1 MFETSQDI
9 FYLAVAGSIAL
20 VAIFLC
26 WALFYTAMILKGVRS
41 TLNRVTHIFEKV
53 DALADYIREKL
64 DASSNYLGIFLAG
77 AKQVMEYVNER
88 RSADSDSKRKS
99 KK

>member
-9 FYLAVAGSIAL
+9 FYVAVAGSIAL

-26 WALFYTAMILKGVRS
+26 WTLYYTAMILRGVRS
-41 TLNRVTHIFEKV
+41 TLSRVTHIFEKV

-64 DASSNYLGIFLAG
+64 DSTSSYMGILLAG
-77 AKQVMEYVNER
+77 AKQVMEYVSER
-88 RSADSDSKRKS
+88 RASDSDRKYKS